1 MGFHCPTCGYRSSQ
15 DDVTCDKCDGFM
27 IYSPPEKVF
36 QAIEQGRSSSVALG
50 SQKVSM
56 GEGDTPITELN
67 QIISGPEVI
76 CKLESLNPTGSFK
89 DRGASAIAGVVA
101 QADTIYEAMVVASTG
116 NTATSTAAY
125 AARADIPVV
134 LVVPEKTE
142 KSKLS
147 QAARHGATL
156 ATVDGDFSNCF
167 RLAQQ
172 AAEQNKII
180 NATSVY
186 SANPYIAAANQKVA
200 YELFL
205 QMEKMPDWIVIPV
218 GAGPLLGGIYDGFV
232 ELHERNYISSIP
244 RLLAVQASGCQP
256 IIRAIRTNS
265 VVSAWESPIRTD
277 VNAIAD
283 PLRGYASDGERT
295 RRAVVKSGGTG
306 IALDDRVTKRWH
318 RKLADEEGIHVE
330 PASAM
335 AVGAIDECELIG
347 SEDRCVALLTGH
359 GIKEQ
364 VDSKIDTQEVADVS
378 DIVCNLGI

>member
-1 MGFHCPTCGYRSSQ
+1 MKYHCPTCGYRSSQ
-15 DDVTCDKCDGFM
+15 DKVTCEECDGFM
-27 IYSPPEKVF
+27 RYSPPKEVF
-36 QAIEQGRSSSVALG
+36 QAIEEDHSSSVILG

-56 GEGDTPITELN
+56 GEGNTPLAELN

-89 DRGASAIAGVVA
+89 DRGASAIASVVA
-101 QADTIYEAMVVASTG
+101 QADTRYEAIVVASTG

-125 AARADIPVV
+125 AARADIPVI
-134 LVVPEKTE
+134 LIVPEKTE
-142 KSKLS
+142 KSKLT

-167 RLAQQ
+167 TLAQQ

-186 SANPYIAAANQKVA
+186 SANPYVAAANQKVA

-205 QMEKMPDWIVIPV
+205 QLEKMPDWIVIPV
-218 GAGPLLGGIYDGFV
+218 GAGPLLGGIYDGFI

-265 VVSAWESPIRTD
+265 VVSEWESPIRTD
-277 VNAIAD
+277 INAIAD

-295 RRAVVKSGGTG
+295 RRAVVESGGTG

-318 RKLADEEGIHVE
+318 RRLADEEGIHVE

-335 AVGAIDECELIG
+335 AVGAINKCELIG
-347 SEDRCVALLTGH
+347 SEDRCVSLLTGH
-359 GIKEQ
+359 GLKEQ
-364 VDSKIDTQEVADVS
+364 VDNKVDTQEVTNVD
-378 DIVCNLGI
+378 DIIGNLRI